1 MRTVMLGL
9 MLVLIAAGS
18 AFAQGYE
25 YTTSGLEYQST
36 VPVEAGI
43 DVQGLMRL
51 ETGLTALGQ
60 VYVEGVYYDDLF
72 AYWVGTYNGGEY
84 YYDSYDGYWK
94 PGPVTYRNA
103 TLIFQ
108 EEILEGWTRQFGQYL
123 DNDHFFGRDGVL
135 YQRIKVERGRKRD
148 TSRSRRVV
156 YSYFVN
162 MATGERSDNEG
173 SAYRII
179 GDEEAGERIIEEVML
194 DREVELA
201 QLVVDNPAYPQ
212 WDDGAMEPPTV
223 VVVPDETVL
232 VEGQNLLEII
242 EGEIGP
248 LTVDADA
255 TGSDEGSEES

>member
-1 MRTVMLGL
+1 MRTITLGL
-9 MLVLIAAGS
+9 LFVLIAAGS
-18 AFAQGYE
+18 AYAQGYE

-43 DVQGLMRL
+43 DVQGLVRL

-60 VYVEGVYYDDLF
+60 VYVEGVFHDDLF

-84 YYDSYDGYWK
+84 YYDSYDGDWK
-94 PGPVTYRNA
+94 PGPVIYRYA
-103 TLIFQ
+103 ALAFQ
-108 EEILEGWTRQFGQYL
+108 EDVLEGWARQFGPYL
-123 DNDHFFGRDGVL
+123 DTDHFFSRDGVL
-135 YQRIKVERGRKRD
+135 YQRVKVMRGRKRD
-148 TSRSRRVV
+148 TNRNRRVI
-156 YSYFVN
+156 YSYFIN

-179 GDEEAGERIIEEVML
+179 GDKEVGEKIIEEVML

-212 WDDGAMEPPTV
+212 WDDGAMEPPTEV
-223 VVVPDETVL
+223 AVPDEAVL

-248 LTVDADA
+248 LTVDISE
-255 TGSDEGSEES
+255 TGSDKGSEE